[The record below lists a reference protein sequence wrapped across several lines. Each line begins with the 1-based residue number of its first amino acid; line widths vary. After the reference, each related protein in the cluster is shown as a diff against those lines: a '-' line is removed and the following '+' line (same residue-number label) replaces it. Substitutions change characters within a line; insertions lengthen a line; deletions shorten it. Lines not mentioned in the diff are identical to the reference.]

1 MLIAAVSYGAIGLIE
16 DPLGREDVLRLG
28 VHGRRC
34 DERGILASQ
43 ALVGQVA
50 ESQSRGA
57 IIGVFSTSPGA
68 AGYFARLVHRRNSV
82 RRVAPIGTLIVV
94 AAGDAL
100 LAIFA
105 FYVFWSSRRRND

>member
-16 DPLGREDVLRLG
+16 DPLGRNMYFASAFMG
-28 VHGRRC
+28 VG
-34 DERGILASQ
+34 EMSGILASQ

-57 IIGVFSTSPGA
+57 IIGVFSMFGA
-68 AGYFARLVHRRNSV
+68 AGILLASFIGGILFDAWRPS
-82 RRVAPIGTLIVV
+82 APYLVV